1 MFLTYKYGLETAVK
15 VIIMHTRDSDAMP
28 LKKSKE
34 REREKRQ
41 RAQVSIK
48 ISYYTHANL

>member
-15 VIIMHTRDSDAMP
+15 VIMHTRDSDAMP

-41 RAQVSIK
+41 SAQVSIK